1 MLAVSSG
8 GEELSRSLLGAAI
21 GAVRDCGRGLVVFEG
36 IDKLGPL
43 LRRQRGDVDRRHYS
57 VWSWE
62 SRSAWGRVCHLC
74 ILPSRMSKV
83 RPPTER
89 HVAVAPRCKM
99 CSDRAWSGAQ
109 VLGRFRD
116 WLIARVRETAEREA
130 AQARQRAADVAP
142 AAADLEPVEEL
153 ARLVGELNA
162 ERSHNGDVAGAD
174 RRDVRGKRV
183 PLQQ

>member
-1 MLAVSSG
+1 
-8 GEELSRSLLGAAI
+8 
-21 GAVRDCGRGLVVFEG
+21 
-36 IDKLGPL
+36 
-43 LRRQRGDVDRRHYS
+43 
-57 VWSWE
+57 
-62 SRSAWGRVCHLC
+62 
-74 ILPSRMSKV
+74 
-83 RPPTER
+83 
-89 HVAVAPRCKM
+89 
-99 CSDRAWSGAQ
+99 